1 MKFSLSRE
9 TVVVTNF
16 SFDLKMQDVKEL
28 VALLESERGIELG
41 KFKTVEDFLNKVEE
55 ANLKCDLFEVMNN
68 CTSHEAYEEY
78 RDGEE
83 YWLRF

>member
-1 MKFSLSRE
+1 MEFSLSRE

-16 SFDLKMQDVKEL
+16 SFDLQMKDVKEL
-28 VALLESERGIELG
+28 VALLESESGIELG
-41 KFKTVEDFLNKVEE
+41 KFKTVEDFLKKIDEE
-55 ANLKCDLFEVMNN
+55 DLKMQLFEVMNN
-68 CTSHEAYEEY
+68 CTSHEAYEEH

>member
-1 MKFSLSRE
+1 MQFSLSRE

-16 SFDLKMQDVKEL
+16 SFDLEKEDVKEL
-28 VALLESERGIELG
+28 VALLESESGIELG
-41 KFKTVEDFLNKVEE
+41 KFKTVEDFLKKIEQEE
-55 ANLKCDLFEVMNN
+55 LKMQLFEVINN
-68 CTSHEAYEEY
+68 CTSYEPREKF